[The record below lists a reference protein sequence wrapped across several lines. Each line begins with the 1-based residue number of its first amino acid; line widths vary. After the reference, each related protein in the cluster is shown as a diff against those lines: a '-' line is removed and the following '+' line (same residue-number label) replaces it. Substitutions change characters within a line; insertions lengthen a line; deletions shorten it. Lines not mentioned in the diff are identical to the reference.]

1 MMMGGLLSGPLCAAA
16 DEEPLVSVRSW
27 PFGYEVNRL
36 VGAHLS
42 TKLFQ
47 QVAGVG
53 RLRPRLG
60 WRGLLPNNRINHD
73 LLECT
78 AKGIDHI

>member
-1 MMMGGLLSGPLCAAA
+1 MMVGGGGQALKGAYVAA

-27 PFGYEVNRL
+27 PIGYEVNRL

-42 TKLFQ
+42 AKLFQ

-53 RLRPRLG
+53 HL
-60 WRGLLPNNRINHD
+60 
-73 LLECT
+73 
-78 AKGIDHI
+78 